1 MIPRPFR
8 WLPER
13 DFPADEWRLI
23 EHGHHDELLG
33 RLESLFTISNGYLGI
48 RGSYDEA
55 RPAHQRGTFI
65 NGFHETWPIVY
76 AEDAYGFAR
85 SGQTIINAP
94 DGTITRLYV
103 DDEPLFLFG
112 DVDLVRAERILD
124 MRNGILERELVW
136 RTPLGKHV
144 RIRSRRLVSLAYR
157 HLAAISWEVEVENAE
172 ANVVISSELFNHQD
186 ARSVDEPTIFDPRR
200 AKGMEHRVL
209 DPVLQEQT
217 DGRMVMGYRAHNS
230 GMTLASGIDH
240 IVSTECDYHAAY
252 EIGEDLSKVVYT
264 VEATPGNPFRLTKL
278 LTYHDSTTVPP
289 AELAER
295 VNRTLDQGS
304 DEGFAALAE
313 RQRADLDKIWD
324 RADVRVGGS
333 DRLQQAI
340 RWNLF
345 QLIQNTARAEGT
357 SVPAKGLSS
366 QAYQGH
372 YFWDVEIFAFP
383 FLLYTQPHIARNLL
397 RFRHSIL
404 GRARE
409 RAAEVNLVG
418 ALFPWRTINGEE
430 ASAYF
435 PAGTAQYHINA
446 AVMHAVKRYAEATGD
461 EEFLADTGAELL
473 LSTARL
479 WYDLGFFDGEGRF
492 HIHGVTGP
500 DEYTVIVDDNVYTNL
515 MAQMHLRYAADVL
528 DWLET
533 EHPDRHSALIDAV
546 TFTDGEAERWRQA
559 ADNMYVP
566 YDPERGI
573 NPQDETFLDKQL
585 WDLEF
590 TPRDRFPLL
599 LFYHPLVIY
608 RHQVLKQADVVL
620 AMFLRGGEFSPELKR
635 SNFAYYDKLTTG
647 DSSLSASVQSIVAA
661 EVGLQEKACE
671 YFKFAVYADLAD
683 IHGNG
688 DDGVHLA
695 SVGGVWMSLIY
706 GFAGMRDYDGRL
718 TFDPHLPAE
727 WPSLEFSLTVQD
739 RVLDISVTHDQI
751 QFELRDGDDLT
762 VWVGDDEIKLI
773 SGEPTTVG
781 L

>member
-1 MIPRPFR
+1 VIPRPFR

-23 EHGHHDELLG
+23 ERGHHDELLG
-33 RLESLFTISNGYLGI
+33 RLESLFALSNGYLGI

-55 RPAHQRGTFI
+55 RPAHQRGTFL

-85 SGQTIINAP
+85 NGQTIINAP

-103 DDEPLFLFG
+103 DDEPLFLFA
-112 DVDLVRAERILD
+112 DVDLVHAERILD
-124 MRNGILERELVW
+124 MRSGVLERELVW

-144 RIRSRRLVSLAYR
+144 RVRSRRLVSLTHR
-157 HLAAISWEVEVENAE
+157 HLAAISWEVDVENAE
-172 ANVVISSELFNHQD
+172 ANLVVSSELFNHQD
-186 ARSVDEPTIFDPRR
+186 ASPVDEPTVFDPRR
-200 AKGMEHRVL
+200 AKGVQHRVL
-209 DPVLQEQT
+209 HPALHEQT
-217 DGRMVMGYRAHNS
+217 DGRIVMGYRAHNS
-230 GMTLASGIDH
+230 GMTLACGVEH
-240 IVSTECDYHAAY
+240 IVSTECDFRTTSDS
-252 EIGEDLSKVVYT
+252 GEDLSKVVYT
-264 VEATPGNPFRLTKL
+264 VDAEPGQPFRLTKL
-278 LTYHDSTTVPP
+278 LAYHDSTGVPP
-289 AELAER
+289 SELAER
-295 VNRTLDQGS
+295 VDRTLDLGV
-304 DEGFAALAE
+304 DDGFERLAE
-313 RQRADLDKIWD
+313 QQRADLDQIWD

-333 DRLQQAI
+333 TRLQQAI

-357 SVPAKGLSS
+357 SIPAKGLSS
-366 QAYQGH
+366 QAYGGH

-404 GRARE
+404 DRARQ
-409 RAAEVNLVG
+409 RAGEVNQVG

-461 EEFLADTGAELL
+461 EEFLVETGAELL
-473 LSTARL
+473 LATARL
-479 WYDLGFFDGEGRF
+479 WYDLGFFDEQDRF
-492 HIHGVTGP
+492 HVHGVTGP

-528 DWLET
+528 EWLEGKHP
-533 EHPDRHSALIDAV
+533 EHYSALIDSVA
-546 TFTDGEAERWRQA
+546 FTDGEAERWRHA

-573 NPQDETFLDKQL
+573 NPQDETFLEKQP
-585 WDLEF
+585 WDLEG
-590 TPRDRFPLL
+590 TPAERFPLL
-599 LFYHPLVIY
+599 LHYHPLVIY

-620 AMFLRGGEFSPELKR
+620 AMFLRGGEFSPELKLR
-635 SNFAYYDKLTTG
+635 NFEYYDKLTTG
-647 DSSLSASVQSIVAA
+647 DSSLSASIQSIVAA
-661 EVGLQEKACE
+661 EVGLGQKACE
-671 YFKFAVYADLAD
+671 YFKFAVYTDLAD

-688 DDGVHLA
+688 GDGVHLA
-695 SVGGVWMSLIY
+695 SVGGVWMNLIY
-706 GFAGMRDYDGRL
+706 GFAGMRDYEGKI

-727 WPSLEFSLTVQD
+727 WSDLEFSLTVED
-739 RVLDISVTHDQI
+739 RALAVAVTHDHI
-751 QFELRDGDDLT
+751 RFELAGGGDFT
-762 VWVGDDEIKLI
+762 VWVRGTEIELT
-773 SGEPTTVG
+773 SGEAVEAA